1 MFHIALR
8 MATDL
13 GQEQA
18 KTHIY
23 CLLAN
28 SAMEQGMVGQ
38 AERLFTTVLQRIL
51 AEGTKQDSNAVVEIS
66 LKLANIFL
74 QNGDVEKAQQ
84 GFSFCVSRM
93 ARKVKAIDK
102 SAGRVILPAI
112 DTLKEFKNSNACRN
126 SPRPSINFK
135 QLLACS
141 PESPQEL
148 MKSLN

>member
-93 ARKVKAIDK
+93 ARKVNAIDK
-102 SAGRVILPAI
+102 SAGNIKRL
-112 DTLKEFKNSNACRN
+112 
-126 SPRPSINFK
+126 
-135 QLLACS
+135 
-141 PESPQEL
+141 
-148 MKSLN
+148 